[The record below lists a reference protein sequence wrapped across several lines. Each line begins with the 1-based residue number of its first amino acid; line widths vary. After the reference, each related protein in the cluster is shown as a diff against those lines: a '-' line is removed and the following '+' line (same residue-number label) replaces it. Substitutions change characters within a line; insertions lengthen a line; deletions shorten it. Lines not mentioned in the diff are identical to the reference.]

1 MRLVKA
7 VLRNAWTL
15 AIEALSWVELRGWSG
30 RLALS
35 QTTEQLKISDR
46 TTIRIAHRLVKET
59 LRRQNTIDRIINLVL
74 APSSLHDFKL
84 GIRAFLKL
92 YTYWMLFLK
101 GASPQHAPKIAALG
115 RMILGWREMNK
126 IESVLGRITTINTN
140 KIFIGLSDEERIS
153 LETFHPTWFVRY
165 CFHLLGR
172 DQALKFLRKSMEIP
186 PTYIR
191 INTLKGNEDDLVAK
205 IRRTRI
211 TLEQV
216 TGLRHL
222 YRVLDGET
230 PPVKTKA
237 YAEGSFFI
245 QDPASCLCVEVADP
259 QPKMTVLD
267 ICAAPG
273 AKTTYLAQ
281 IMKNQGCIYSIDYS
295 PRRMVVLK
303 GELSRMEV
311 KIAHPIIADAC
322 RTLPIEVKANLVLLD
337 PPCSSTGAFWKT
349 PSAKWR
355 VDLRA
360 VHGLAKLQWMM
371 LNACA
376 DLVENEGS
384 LVYSTCSITLEE
396 NEILIER
403 FLKWHPEFRLVDA
416 KPRIGLP
423 GLRGLFQCQRLYPHI
438 HNTNG
443 FFVAKLVR
451 EK

>member
-1 MRLVKA
+1 LVKA

-35 QTTEQLKISDR
+35 QTAEQLQISDR
-46 TTIRIAHRLVKET
+46 ATLRIAHKLVKET

-74 APSSLHDFKL
+74 APNSLHNFRL

-92 YTYWMLFLK
+92 YTYWMLFSK
-101 GASPQHAPKIAALG
+101 SASPQHASKIATLG
-115 RMILGWREMNK
+115 RVILGWREMNK
-126 IESVLGRITTINTN
+126 IEGVLGKITTININ
-140 KIFIGLSDEERIS
+140 KIFIGLSDEEKVG

-165 CFHLLGR
+165 CFRLLGR
-172 DQALKFLRKSMEIP
+172 AQALKFLRKSLEIP

-191 INTLKGNEDDLVAK
+191 INTLKGNEEDLVAK
-205 IRRTRI
+205 IGQAKI
-211 TLEQV
+211 MLERV

-222 YRVLDGET
+222 YRVLDSET
-230 PPVKTKA
+230 PPVKTNA

-245 QDPASCLCVEVADP
+245 QDLASCLCVEVADP

-281 IMKNQGCIYSIDYS
+281 IMENQGCIYSIDYS
-295 PRRMVVLK
+295 PRRTLILRR
-303 GELSRMEV
+303 ELSRMGV
-311 KIAHPIIADAC
+311 KIAYPIVADAC
-322 RTLPIEVKANLVLLD
+322 RTLPIKVKADLVLLD
-337 PPCSSTGAFWKT
+337 PPCSSTGAFWKM

-360 VHGLAKLQWMM
+360 VRGLAKLQWMM

-376 DLVENEGS
+376 DLVKDGGS

-396 NEILIER
+396 NEMLIER

-416 KPRIGLP
+416 KPKIGLP

-443 FFVAKLVR
+443 FFVAKLIR